1 MVVGVGTGSTVNLF
15 IPLLALMAYST
26 LGNFAAFCG
35 STMSAA
41 FAATPTFMA
50 TRSPRATRR
59 VAITSSVFGLVR
71 PGDRIEVWEQD
82 HLRHVGT
89 VGQCAPHLRLLW
101 ILEAGTG
108 SRRLIP
114 VHGYRL
120 RRSPFARPA

>member
-1 MVVGVGTGSTVNLF
+1 MT
-15 IPLLALMAYST
+15 T
-26 LGNFAAFCG
+26 L
-35 STMSAA
+35 
-41 FAATPTFMA
+41 
-50 TRSPRATRR
+50 RATTVDATTDDTWVQDPAR
-59 VAITSSVFGLVR
+59 IR
-71 PGDRIEVWEQD
+71 PGDRIEVCEQD